1 MTTSHKVTVSLAVI
15 LCVVASIFGYSWL
28 KAHDA
33 NILLSA
39 QKAANADALATIKT
53 SEETRVATLENA
65 LDKLTQLQQRTKT
78 PAQVAAAL
86 PTVIQLPAPVQQVTQ
101 AQAAASPALHEG
113 DLIIPAID
121 AKPWFDAQIECKKC
135 GASLASTQQQVVNL
149 TAVIAVKDKEIAQ
162 RDQALKGG
170 TKVQR
175 AKTAGKWASIGAV
188 VGGTV
193 VAVLIARHH

>member
-1 MTTSHKVTVSLAVI
+1 MSTSHKVTVALAVL
-15 LCVVASIFGYSWL
+15 LCVIAFFFGYSWL

-33 NILLSA
+33 NILLSS
-39 QKAANADALATIKT
+39 QKAANADALAAIKT
-53 SEETRVATLENA
+53 SETERVAQLEST

-113 DLIIPAID
+113 DLILPAAD
-121 AKPWFDAQIECKKC
+121 AKPWFDAQVECKKC
-135 GASLASTQQQVVNL
+135 GVSLASTQQQVANL
-149 TAVIAVKDKEIAQ
+149 TAIIAVKDKEIEQ

-170 TKVQR
+170 TKWQR
-175 AKTAGKWASIGAV
+175 TKTALKWVGVGAATGAV
-188 VGGTV
+188 VAV
-193 VAVLIARHH
+193 VATHN